1 MDTNA
6 RKTAEQLD
14 AVTSFVEM
22 RKFPDR
28 LGRRIRRH
36 FRHFYSLKSAIDEV
50 KIFGEMSQ
58 KLRRT
63 VSAFLVS
70 DLMGSDSFFSSM
82 PPMLWPKLLPLL
94 RPMRFEATEPV
105 AVQGEE
111 CHDAFIVLTGSM
123 TGEMVTSPET
133 ATQRAKTSTRHIIT
147 GDCVNV
153 LSAMGIWTR
162 CVESVSADGNV
173 ETYACSTAE
182 FRGLFT
188 SSTDVDAFEQI
199 QRAEAKNFVMDTSF
213 EGAPFGKPLR
223 YGCFSTVQA
232 KISQATGLSE
242 ASSSVFKRP
251 KTNKDGEASENQA
264 WVVID
269 LVDKAISKPFSQVL
283 WRHQT
288 AKVVYR
294 NAEGNKKDPEVTGE
308 VEKPKWSEKFK
319 WEDVKARFDRQ
330 ALRVR
335 LYTSSEAG
343 QDHLVG
349 KAMIDVQQV
358 EHESS
363 KDVLGYVGGWY
374 ELDTKKAKASHANRS
389 MVLQSDDFTKRI
401 DGDLMSEHGCY
412 IQLKLKVERPE
423 IEPPTKKKDLA
434 WRIAQ
439 EKLIQG
445 KIGAEDIAEVQML
458 RAQSLTQKK
467 IEVT

>member
-58 KLRRT
+58 TLRRT

-111 CHDAFIVLTGSM
+111 CHDVLIVLTGSM
-123 TGEMVTSPET
+123 TGEMVTTPET
-133 ATQRAKTSTRHIIT
+133 KTAKAKTSIRHIVT

-162 CVESVSADGNV
+162 CVESVYADGNV
-173 ETYACSTAE
+173 ETYACFTAE

-188 SSTDVDAFEQI
+188 SSTDVDAFEQM
-199 QRAEAKNFVMDTSF
+199 QRAEAKNFVMDPSF
-213 EGAPFGKPLR
+213 EGTPFGKPLR
-223 YGCFSTVQA
+223 YGCFSAVQA
-232 KISQATGLSE
+232 KISQASGLGNFTQ
-242 ASSSVFKRP
+242 ATYKRS
-251 KTNKDGEASENQA
+251 KANQDGETSENLA

-288 AKVVYR
+288 ARVVYR
-294 NAEGNKKDPEVTGE
+294 NAEGNPKDPEYTGE

-319 WEDVKARFDRQ
+319 WEDIKARFDRQ

-335 LYTSSEAG
+335 VYTSNGDG
-343 QDHLVG
+343 QDQLVG

-358 EHESS
+358 ERESS
-363 KDVLGYVGGWY
+363 KDVLGYVDGWY
-374 ELDTKKAKASHANRS
+374 ELDTKKVKASHANRS
-389 MVLQSDDFTKRI
+389 MVLQSDDCAKRM

-412 IQLKLKVERPE
+412 IQLKLKVEPPE
-423 IEPPTKKKDLA
+423 IEPPPKKKDLA

-467 IEVT
+467 IELI